1 MSLIYVSRSDF
12 ILIDTKLLFIGLL
25 KLIKSAAASL
35 LLQMLLVNRQIQFF
49 SIIKRFLSELRPLT
63 YYKVNVLIYL
73 NAQIMK

>member
-49 SIIKRFLSELRPLT
+49 FIIKRFLSELRPLT
-63 YYKVNVLIYL
+63 YYEVNVLIYL